1 METSVHLLDQAQMS
15 LKREGA
21 TTMRVLGTFVSEF
34 LWTAFWIFLV
44 LIIGFAILSF
54 LSSRMQGNIIGTAA
68 EWVGSHAEFQ
78 G

>member
-1 METSVHLLDQAQMS
+1 MA
-15 LKREGA
+15 
-21 TTMRVLGTFVSEF
+21 VLGRFVTEF

-54 LSSRMQGNIIGTAA
+54 LSSRMQGNIVGTAA